1 VNTNKFEAISMTST
15 SVVAQTASAVLR
27 EAWADY
33 HATLEEMR
41 LLMEA
46 TARFQQ
52 TPQHRA
58 KAYHTLMEMQAMAYN
73 FAIAPRMSHPRIYV
87 NCGWQTEMYT
97 LGQNGQDFLYG
108 VLFIDGTQTYR
119 LKGRMGD
126 ITLFLLQILNGL
138 FGEKDVK
145 AYGNYD
151 WADFKIEK
159 DDTFEV
165 ILSPEQHDGNWI
177 KVDPTVGYQF
187 ILIRRA
193 LPKWDGDPGELSLER
208 ISELPDDHYDADEFD
223 EAAMATRI
231 RRAALFLRYLT
242 NDFNINLYDWY
253 GKNSNTK
260 KNNLTLL
267 PGTVTSQVGSPT
279 SSYAMAVFDLKDDEA
294 LLIEMDKKPD
304 GAYWSFQ
311 LGDVWSRSLDF
322 TSRQSSLNDHEALP
336 DADGKLRIVVSQRD
350 PGLANWLDPCGRIEG
365 IVVFRNYRAK
375 TPDVPNSRVVK
386 LAELD
391 AILPQDTRRITAAQ
405 RKQMMIKR
413 RVAMRRLYG
422 E

>member
-1 VNTNKFEAISMTST
+1 MNATMEM
-15 SVVAQTASAVLR
+15 ASLSLND
-27 EAWADY
+27 AWADY
-33 HATLEEMR
+33 HVTLEEMR
-41 LLMEA
+41 QLMEA
-46 TARFQQ
+46 TPRFQD

-73 FAIAPRMSHPRIYV
+73 FAIAPRMSHPRIFV

-108 VLFIDGTQTYR
+108 VVFVDGKQTYR
-119 LKGRMGD
+119 MKGRMGD
-126 ITLFLLQILNGL
+126 ITLFLLQTLNGL

-145 AYGNYD
+145 ADGNYD
-151 WADFKIEK
+151 WADFNIEA
-159 DDTFEV
+159 DGSFEV
-165 ILSPEQHDGNWI
+165 ILSAEKQLGNWI
-177 KVDPTVGYQF
+177 KLDPKVGYQF
-187 ILIRRA
+187 MLIRRA

-208 ISELPDDHYDADEFD
+208 INELPENYYDADEFD

-242 NDFNINLYDWY
+242 KDFNINLYDWY
-253 GKNSNTK
+253 SKNSNTK

-267 PGTVTSQVGSPT
+267 PGTVTSEVGSPT
-279 SSYAMAVFDLKDDEA
+279 SSYAMAVFELKDDEA
-294 LLIEMDKKPD
+294 LLIEMDRNPD

-322 TSRQSSLNDHEALP
+322 TSRQSTLNDHEALT
-336 DADGKLRIVVSQRD
+336 DSDGKLRIVVANRD

-365 IVVFRNYRAK
+365 TVVFRNYRAR
-375 TPDVPNSRVVK
+375 TPDVPHSRVVK

-391 AILPQDTRRITAAQ
+391 NILPKDTRRVTHEQ
-405 RKQMMIKR
+405 RKQMMAKR
-413 RVAMRRLYG
+413 RAAMRKLYG